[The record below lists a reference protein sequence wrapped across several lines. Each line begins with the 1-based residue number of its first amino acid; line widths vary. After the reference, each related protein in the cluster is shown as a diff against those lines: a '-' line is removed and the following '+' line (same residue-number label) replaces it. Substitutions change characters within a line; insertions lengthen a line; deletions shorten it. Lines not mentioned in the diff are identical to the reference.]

1 MNDPP
6 QREADNREVIDML
19 IAISVVARHLARKL
33 EETNRKEKD
42 NESDERTGD
51 PAGRTATD
59 RQGAD
64 RLRRE
69 SPANGCCHAAHIRSQ
84 PAGKPFPAQIPGDAA
99 GAPTDPDADT
109 APETPKA
116 PKQTRASKPR
126 PNKTTAG
133 SEAPAPQPAEPLEPE
148 SRNKPEEAPQ
158 YSKEEIRAMLAA
170 LADSGHR
177 EEAKALVQKYANGG
191 SFSGIDPARYPEL
204 AEEVKQYA

>member
-1 MNDPP
+1 MSQMN
-6 QREADNREVIDML
+6 E
-19 IAISVVARHLARKL
+19 LATL
-33 EETNRKEKD
+33 L
-42 NESDERTGD
+42 DELQQTGRALTD
-51 PAGRTATD
+51 CGENLLRTAAAMQ
-59 RQGAD
+59 RIF
-64 RLRRE
+64 E
-69 SPANGCCHAAHIRSQ
+69 ANPQ
-84 PAGKPFPAQIPGDAA
+84 EKPFPVQISGDAA
-99 GAPTDPDADT
+99 DAPVDPDADT

-133 SEAPAPQPAEPLEPE
+133 TEAPAPQPAEPLEPE

-158 YSKEEIRAMLAA
+158 YSKEEIRAMLAG

-177 EEAKALVQKYANGG
+177 EEAKALVQKYADGG